1 MRTINPVIAMEY
13 TTKDVYTVVEDAEGH
28 HHGKQIDSYTID
40 DPEYIIMDGYDG
52 ESLATFDTYEQAKD
66 YATGLKNHD
75 KLDIDY
81 DDTKEMYQIVKF
93 NGYIGE
99 WLDMHIYSES
109 DKVLKEIIELI
120 DKKED

>member
-13 TTKDVYTVVEDAEGH
+13 TTKDVYKVFENKEGH
-28 HHGKQIDSYTID
+28 HQGEQIDSYTID
-40 DPEYIIMDGYDG
+40 DPEYVIMDGYDG
-52 ESLATFDTYEQAKD
+52 ESLATFDTFEQAKD

-109 DKVLKEIIELI
+109 DKVLKEVIELI
-120 DKKED
+120 DKRED